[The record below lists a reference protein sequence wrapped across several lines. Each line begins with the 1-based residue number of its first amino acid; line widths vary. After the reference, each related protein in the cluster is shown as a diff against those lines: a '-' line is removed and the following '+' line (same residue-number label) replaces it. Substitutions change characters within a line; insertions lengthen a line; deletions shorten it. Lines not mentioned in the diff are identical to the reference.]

1 MRWGVPVFVM
11 ISGALFLSK
20 NEISTKVIFSKYVL
34 RIVTAFAAWS
44 FIYYLVSKGEI
55 AEQFVGLF
63 SPGRVGRLAG
73 IITSY
78 YHLWFLPMI
87 AGIYICL
94 PIIKKISED
103 DKISNY
109 FLIISFVFWFLL
121 PQISQLVNDFGN
133 EKMILI
139 TNAIN
144 GNINNMNMGL
154 VCSYVFYFIL
164 GYKISK
170 LELNQKQR
178 TAIYLSGLCGFL
190 FTIILSWAL
199 AIKMQ
204 TPLETYYSNTCINVF
219 LEAVAIF
226 TFLKNISFEQGLWY
240 KKVILK
246 ISQYSFGIYL
256 VHIIVIEQLG
266 RLGITASRWNPVIAV
281 PLVVCI
287 VFIISLVI

>member
-1 MRWGVPVFVM
+1 
-11 ISGALFLSK
+11 
-20 NEISTKVIFSKYVL
+20 
-34 RIVTAFAAWS
+34 
-44 FIYYLVSKGEI
+44 
-55 AEQFVGLF
+55 
-63 SPGRVGRLAG
+63 
-73 IITSY
+73 
-78 YHLWFLPMI
+78 MI

-178 TAIYLSGLCGFL
+178 TAIYLAGLCGFL

-246 ISQYSFGIYL
+246 IS
-256 VHIIVIEQLG
+256 
-266 RLGITASRWNPVIAV
+266 
-281 PLVVCI
+281 
-287 VFIISLVI
+287 

>member
-1 MRWGVPVFVM
+1 M
-11 ISGALFLSK
+11 
-20 NEISTKVIFSKYVL
+20 
-34 RIVTAFAAWS
+34 
-44 FIYYLVSKGEI
+44 
-55 AEQFVGLF
+55 F

-178 TAIYLSGLCGFL
+178 TAIYLAGLCGFL

-246 ISQYSFGIYL
+246 IS
-256 VHIIVIEQLG
+256 
-266 RLGITASRWNPVIAV
+266 
-281 PLVVCI
+281 
-287 VFIISLVI
+287 